1 MTSSPINF
9 AALSEPFAPWE
20 IDWRV
25 GTVARNGQR
34 CTLLAYLT
42 ARAVMD
48 RLDDVV
54 GPDRWQDSYEQ
65 GPGGGIVCTI
75 SVLVDPDQD
84 RWVCKCDGAENTAV
98 EAIKGGLSAAFK
110 RAAVK
115 WGIGRYLYKL
125 EARWENIQGGPN
137 GWANGNGVDVA
148 KDRKHLGWVPFP
160 KLPSW
165 ALPAQGQAEAAPTQA
180 QPEPSGPQ
188 GVAATPDTAGSQEP
202 AESHTEPPAEGRH
215 ESWADDRKG
224 FHARLNELLSLQL
237 GMVAPGA
244 YVQLKQLCA
253 DQGWPKP
260 SAMTQKK
267 RDGLISWLSASL
279 TDPENTA
286 VAPYFMPY

>member
-1 MTSSPINF
+1 MKPINYV
-9 AALSEPFAPWE
+9 ALSEPFAPWE
-20 IDWRV
+20 IEWRV
-25 GTVARNGQR
+25 GTIARNGQR

-48 RLDDVV
+48 RLDEVV
-54 GPDRWQDSYEQ
+54 GPDRWQDSYEA
-65 GPGGGIVCTI
+65 GPGGGQICTI
-75 SVLVDPDQD
+75 SIQVDTERD
-84 RWVCKCDGAENTAV
+84 RWVCKCDGAENTQV

-125 EARWENIQGGPN
+125 EARWENIQGGER
-137 GWANGNGVDVA
+137 GWANGKGVDVS

-165 ALPAQGQAEAAPTQA
+165 ALPAQGQAETAPTQT
-180 QPEPSGPQ
+180 QQEPPGPQ

-224 FHARLNELLSLQL
+224 FHARLAELLSLQL
-237 GMVAPGA
+237 GMTPPEP
-244 YVQLKQLCA
+244 YVSLKQLCA
-253 DQGWPKP
+253 DKGWPKP

-267 RDGLISWLSASL
+267 RDGLISWLSERLA
-279 TDPENTA
+279 DKEDTA
-286 VAPYFMPY
+286 VVPYFMPY